1 MTNST
6 GDDDHRFAN
15 HDRRDRH
22 DKPDSAFRDALEAA
36 GIRRL
41 KVNRAQTGRPRR
53 NELNTGAR
61 REAAEQAPPQV
72 QSKLSDGGVEA
83 VTPHQRL
90 EFSIP
95 DLPQRT
101 FAQLKKGHIAWEG
114 GLDLHGYTLD
124 EARVELE
131 SFINDAI
138 AARARCVLVVHGK
151 ARGYR
156 GSGADYP
163 VIKSHVNGWLKNW
176 SRVLAFCSANEVDGG
191 TGALYV
197 LLRTRADSSN

>member
-1 MTNST
+1 MTHSSSD
-6 GDDDHRFAN
+6 DDDHN
-15 HDRRDRH
+15 
-22 DKPDSAFRDALEAA
+22 AFRQALEAA
-36 GIRRL
+36 GVQRL
-41 KVNRAQTGRPRR
+41 KLNRAATGRPRR
-53 NELNTGAR
+53 NALNADAR
-61 REAAEQAPPQV
+61 REAAEQAPPVV
-72 QSKLSDGGVEA
+72 QSRLSDGGVEA

-95 DLPQRT
+95 DLPPRT
-101 FAQLKKGHIAWEG
+101 FAQLKRGHIAWEG

-131 SFINDAI
+131 SFIDDAI
-138 AARARCVLVVHGK
+138 ASRVRCVLVVHGK

-163 VIKSHVNGWLKNW
+163 VIKSHVNTWLKNW
-176 SRVLAFCSANEVDGG
+176 SRVLAFCSASEIDGG

-197 LLRTRADSSN
+197 LLRTRGD

>member
-1 MTNST
+1 MTHSS
-6 GDDDHRFAN
+6 GDDDDRPAN
-15 HDRRDRH
+15 
-22 DKPDSAFRDALEAA
+22 PDPSDEPDNAFREALEAA
-36 GIRRL
+36 GVKRL
-41 KVNRAQTGRPRR
+41 RINRAQTGRPRR
-53 NELNTGAR
+53 NALNVSAR
-61 REAAEQAPPQV
+61 REAAEQASAQM
-72 QSKLSDGGVEA
+72 QSALSDGGVEA

-95 DLPQRT
+95 DLPRRT
-101 FAQLKKGHIAWEG
+101 FTQLKKGHIPWEG

-131 SFINDAI
+131 TFVDDAI
-138 AARARCVLVVHGK
+138 ANRVRCVLVVHGK

-163 VIKSHVNGWLKNW
+163 VIKSHVNTWLKNW
-176 SRVLAFCSANEVDGG
+176 SRVLAFCSASEIDGG

-197 LLRTRADSSN
+197 LLRTRGDHAP